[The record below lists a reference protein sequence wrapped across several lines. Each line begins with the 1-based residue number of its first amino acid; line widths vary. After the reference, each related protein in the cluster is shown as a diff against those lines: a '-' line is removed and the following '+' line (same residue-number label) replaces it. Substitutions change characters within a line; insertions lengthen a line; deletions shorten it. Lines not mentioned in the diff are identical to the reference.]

1 MHSVAR
7 CKIHPNQMDKYDYL
21 IKVSILK
28 LIKKQTKQKNTMGTD
43 YIDLGVVSTPSRL
56 SPSAQLPV
64 AVPGMFSK
72 QPKYSY
78 GNYTNLEY

>member
-1 MHSVAR
+1 
-7 CKIHPNQMDKYDYL
+7 
-21 IKVSILK
+21 
-28 LIKKQTKQKNTMGTD
+28 MGTD
-43 YIDLGVVSTPSRL
+43 YIDLGVVSTLSRS
-56 SPSAQLPV
+56 SPSAQHPV